1 MGNKLGN
8 DSTGG
13 GPHFIDSY
21 SKQNNTM
28 REKSMTFRRNEK
40 CYNEE

>member
-13 GPHFIDSY
+13 GPHFINSY

-28 REKSMTFRRNEK
+28 REKSNIVMTSII
-40 CYNEE
+40 YILD